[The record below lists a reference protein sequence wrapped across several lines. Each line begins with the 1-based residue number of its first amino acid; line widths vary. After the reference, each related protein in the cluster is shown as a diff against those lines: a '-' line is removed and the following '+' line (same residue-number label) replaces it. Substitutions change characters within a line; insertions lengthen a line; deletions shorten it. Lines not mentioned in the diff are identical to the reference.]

1 MKLLIATHNAGKI
14 REFERI
20 LAPLSVEVS
29 AADFSDIEETGTTFA
44 ENALLK
50 AEAACRCTGAP
61 CVADDSGLAVDA
73 LGGAPGIY
81 SARYAGENATDADR
95 IRKLLDNLNG
105 VPVPERTARFLCSIC
120 CVFPN
125 GDRITAQGICEGSI
139 AFAPQGNDGFG
150 YDPVFLIGEKSF
162 AQLTPEE
169 KDAVSHRGKALR
181 LFAEKLNEYKE
192 QCHADR

>member
-20 LAPLSVEVS
+20 FSPLSVEVS
-29 AADFSDIEETGTTFA
+29 AADFSDVEETGITFA

-50 AEAACRCTGAP
+50 AEAACRCTGMP

-95 IRKLLDNLNG
+95 IRKLLENLTG
-105 VPVPERTARFLCSIC
+105 VPAPKRTARFLCSIC

-125 GDRITAQGICEGSI
+125 GDRITAEGICEGSI

-150 YDPVFLIGEKSF
+150 YDPIFLVGEKSF

-169 KDAVSHRGKALR
+169 KDSVSHRGKALR
-181 LFAEKLNEYKE
+181 LFAEKLKEYKE